1 MNKGRKT
8 TSKGR
13 KRKLAIKQLWKKYG
27 DNIAILDIKKY
38 LEKDYGI
45 ITSRQQIYLD
55 VKFLGENELNEE
67 SEENR
72 NLLLEVTYD
81 ELKIQYREARDN
93 YDTSD
98 EKLDWSKRM
107 TDISKLKHT
116 VEKELDELRMQNE
129 KATQNNITYN
139 VSIGKPRTLSKADI
153 EKIKRDKDE

>member
-8 TSKGR
+8 TSKSR

-81 ELKIQYREARDN
+81 ELKIQYKEARDN

>member
-8 TSKGR
+8 TSKSR